1 MINKAEKKQKENLIS
16 DKKEKKKFK
25 IPHTYVILFSVII
38 IMAILTYIVPAGEFA
53 RVIEPN
59 TGRSVVDPTSFQ
71 AVEQNPASFFD
82 LFKSIPKGMKAAGS
96 IIFFIFIVG
105 GAFQIIT
112 ATGAIESG
120 IGKVAYKLQGKEKLL
135 IPIFLIMFSIAGG
148 TIGMAEEA
156 IVFIPIGIA
165 LARALGF
172 DAITGTAM
180 ITLGAACGFTSGFMN
195 PFTVGVAQGISE
207 LPLFSGIQFRLVIL
221 VVMLIITTWYL
232 MRYANKVK
240 KDPSLSFVKELED
253 EERHKTIDLNNLPK
267 LENNHKLVLAVV
279 VAGFSIL
286 IYGVFKNGWYFT
298 EIAACFLAVGIISG
312 FVGKLGP
319 SEMANE
325 FVVGARSLVFG
336 ALVVGVARG
345 ILVVMQDGMII
356 DSIINGMAN
365 AISTLPKSISVL
377 GMYIVQ
383 VVINFFIP
391 SGSGQAATTMP
402 IMAPLADLIGVNRQ
416 IAVTAYQFGDG
427 FTNSIIPTSAA
438 LMGVLSVAKIS
449 YDRWVK
455 FLWPLMLIW
464 LGTGAVFLVIANAI
478 NYGPF

>member
-1 MINKAEKKQKENLIS
+1 MTTKNVNKRMKV
-16 DKKEKKKFK
+16 
-25 IPHTYVILFSVII
+25 PHTYVILFAVII
-38 IMAILTYIVPAGEFA
+38 IMAMLTYVIPAGEFD
-53 RVIEPN
+53 RVEDPI
-59 TGRSVVDPTSFQ
+59 TGRSVVDPDSFHQ
-71 AVEQNPASFFD
+71 VDSNPTTPFE
-82 LFKSIPKGMKAAGS
+82 LFQTIPKGLKAAGS
-96 IIFFIFIVG
+96 IVFFIFIVG

-112 ATGAIESG
+112 ATGAIEAG
-120 IGKVAYKLQGKEKLL
+120 IGKVAVKLQGKEKLM
-135 IPIFLIMFSIAGG
+135 IPMFLLLFSIAGG

-156 IVFIPIGIA
+156 IVFVPIGIA
-165 LARALGF
+165 LARALGY

-207 LPLFSGIQFRLVIL
+207 LPLFSGIEFRLVIL
-221 VVMLIITTWYL
+221 VVMLVITSWYL
-232 MRYANKVK
+232 MKYGRKIK
-240 KDPSLSFVKELED
+240 DDPSLSIVKELE
-253 EERHKTIDLNNLPK
+253 ERESHMKISLDDLPVM
-267 LENNHKLVLAVV
+267 ERQHVLVLLAV
-279 VAGFSIL
+279 VAGFAAI

-298 EIAACFLAVGIISG
+298 EIGSAFLAVGVISG
-312 FVGKLGP
+312 FLGKMGP
-319 SEMANE
+319 SKIAEE

-345 ILVVMQDGMII
+345 ILVVMQDGRIV
-356 DSIINGMAN
+356 DSIINGMAT

-377 GMYIVQ
+377 GMYVVQ
-383 VVINFFIP
+383 IVINFFIP
-391 SGSGQAATTMP
+391 SGSGQAAATIP

-449 YDRWVK
+449 FEKWVK

-464 LGTGAVFLVIANAI
+464 LVTGAVFLIVANMI